1 MKKTKLHCLGKTSKS
16 GDTLKVSMVL
26 RKSDPELHFGKMIAT
41 FEPVIFRDKSKT
53 FWEMENELLKMTGA
67 SEIVWEDSE
76 L

>member
-1 MKKTKLHCLGKTSKS
+1 MKNTKLHCLCETSKS
-16 GDTLKVSMVL
+16 GDTFKVSMVL
-26 RKSDPELHFGKMIAT
+26 RKSDPDLHFGKMIAT
-41 FEPVIFRDKSKT
+41 FEPVIFHDETQT